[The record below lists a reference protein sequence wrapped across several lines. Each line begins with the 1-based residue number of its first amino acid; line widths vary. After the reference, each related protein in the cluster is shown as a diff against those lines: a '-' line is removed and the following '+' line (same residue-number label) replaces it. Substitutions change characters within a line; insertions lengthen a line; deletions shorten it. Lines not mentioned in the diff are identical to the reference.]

1 MFFQFSDDE
10 FFYFCCLQ
18 GSTAAAPRNA
28 YPGAHPQAPA
38 AIKGAQRPTMTSP
51 AGGIAGAPYRGAS
64 WTQGYPAQQAY
75 RYTAPIPQPTY
86 AYTPQTQ
93 QTTVSK
99 LLQKSI

>member
-1 MFFQFSDDE
+1 
-10 FFYFCCLQ
+10 
-18 GSTAAAPRNA
+18 
-28 YPGAHPQAPA
+28 
-38 AIKGAQRPTMTSP
+38 MTSP

-93 QTTVSK
+93 QTTVSNSK
-99 LLQKSI
+99 NQFKSITILLLLVISHTIIYNLFEQ